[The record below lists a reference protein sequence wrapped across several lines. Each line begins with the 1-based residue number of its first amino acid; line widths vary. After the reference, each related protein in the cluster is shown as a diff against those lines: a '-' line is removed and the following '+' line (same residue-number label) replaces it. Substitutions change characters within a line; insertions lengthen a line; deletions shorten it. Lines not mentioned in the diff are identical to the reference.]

1 MKRELIDNLVKT
13 FFTCNRDDLVGIFT
27 ELLNTMEAEE
37 TLSVMEFM
45 SRNYE
50 TAQNNPEIHT
60 LPGNLKDARDAI
72 FPYFWGTDGWFSKL
86 HLENVKGPAN
96 YASLVGAMA
105 CLLKNP
111 NLCVD
116 TYSQRSNELEVKA
129 ITTLANL
136 FFYHIENPWG
146 IFTMGGTIS
155 NLYGGKIGI
164 EKVLPHAMEKGNG
177 GENIAGIVS
186 RAAHYSN
193 ETLAGWL
200 GIGTNNLHAIPTDSA
215 CSMDIDALRGKLTEL
230 YEAKAR
236 VAFVIATFGSTDA
249 SGIDDVDKIR
259 DVIEEAAKKFGA
271 PAPQLHVDAAA
282 GWPLCFLNEY
292 DPKANPFELHADVL
306 DMIRKIKVKALA
318 IQHADS
324 VTIDFH
330 KMGWGHYPSSAFI
343 VRRRDDLSLLLRKKE
358 QVPYFSEADY
368 RHDPALFTLECSRPA
383 IGPYAAMAS
392 LDGIGL
398 TGYQILVSHALGL
411 AADLKR
417 RIEKLDY
424 CQVLNKACL
433 GAHVLFWVLPKGRDA
448 GKIYND
454 LIKGSLT
461 EEEYRRYFHETARLF
476 EKRKA
481 AMNPNI
487 DARLSFTTACGYFP
501 HGISIP
507 AWKAVFFNP
516 RTDSA
521 VIDQLVASIEE
532 L

>member
-1 MKRELIDNLVKT
+1 MKPNLIDSLVKT
-13 FFTCNRDDLVGIFT
+13 FFTCNKEDLISIFT
-27 ELLNTMEAEE
+27 ELLNSMEAEE
-37 TLSVMEFM
+37 TLSMLEFM

-50 TAQNNPEIHT
+50 TVQKNPEIHT

-96 YASLVGAMA
+96 YASLIGALA

-116 TYSQRSNELEVKA
+116 TYSQRSNELEIKA

-164 EKVLPHAMEKGNG
+164 EKILPHTMEKGLR
-177 GENIAGIVS
+177 GEPLVGIVS
-186 RAAHYSN
+186 QAAHYSN

-200 GIGTNNLHAIPTDSA
+200 GIGTRNLHAIPTDSS
-215 CSMDIDALRGKLTEL
+215 CSMDIDALHKKITEV
-230 YEAKAR
+230 YAAR
-236 VAFVIATFGSTDA
+236 SLVAFVIATFGSTDA
-249 SGIDDVDKIR
+249 SGIDDVAKIR
-259 DVIEEAAKKFGA
+259 DVIDSVALKYGV
-271 PAPQLHVDAAA
+271 PVPHLHVDAAA
-282 GWPLCFLNEY
+282 GWPLCFLTEY
-292 DPKANPFELHADVL
+292 DTAANPFELHDDVL
-306 DMIRKIKVKALA
+306 EMIKKIKMKSLA

-343 VRRRDDLSLLLRKKE
+343 VRHRDDLGLLLRKKE
-358 QVPYFSEADY
+358 QIPYFSEADY

-383 IGPYAAMAS
+383 LGPYTVMAS

-398 TGYQILVSHALGL
+398 TGYQMLVAHAL
-411 AADLKR
+411 DLTVELKKQ
-417 RIEKLDY
+417 IEQLDY
-424 CQVLNKACL
+424 CKVLNRDCL
-433 GAHVLFWVLPKGRDA
+433 GPHVAWWVLPKGRHA
-448 GKIYND
+448 GKIYD
-454 LIKGSLT
+454 ALLDDALS
-461 EEEYRRYFHETARLF
+461 EEEYHQFCQETARLF

-481 AMNPNI
+481 AMNPDV
-487 DARLSFTTACGYFP
+487 DARLSFTTAMGYYP
-501 HGISIP
+501 HGINIP

-516 RTDSA
+516 RTDRS
-521 VIDQLVASIEE
+521 VIDQLIKSIEE